1 MSPFLSTAPGRRGV
15 LLYGLPVMVALAMG
29 TLWYSHV
36 SAQAAAA
43 HAAANDSNGVT
54 VLLGLADSAF
64 HEHRLVAPIGSNVY
78 EFYLS
83 VLPLDPGNKLA
94 MARLHEAF
102 MPACDEVERE
112 IGEGHLDEAQ
122 RELRLLRDYD
132 VNHDQNKNNY
142 KLALLGSYL
151 DAQRTLLIR
160 KHEAEAQQ
168 IRERLTAA
176 AAGEN

>member
-1 MSPFLSTAPGRRGV
+1 MSRFLSTAPDWRGV
-15 LLYGLPVMVALAMG
+15 LLYGLPLMIALAAG
-29 TLWYSHV
+29 TLWYSRV

-43 HAAANDSNGVT
+43 HVAANDSNGVN

-64 HEHRLVAPIGSNVY
+64 QEHRLVAPIGSNVY

-102 MPACDEVERE
+102 MPACDDVEHE

-132 VNHDQNKNNY
+132 ANHDHDKNNY

-160 KHEAEAQQ
+160 KHEAEALQ
-168 IRERLTAA
+168 IREHQSAA
-176 AAGEN
+176 AAGEH